1 MGLLVPYETSAGD
14 AEQRSNKVSDAE
26 HIVCPKCTKTNRV
39 ASHRLVEGPKCGA
52 CGEVLFSGHP
62 VTVYEK
68 TFARHMAA
76 NTIPVLTDVWAPW
89 CGPCRMMGPMFERAA
104 EQLEPRARLLKL
116 NLDEAPNIAQRFAI
130 RSVPT
135 LLLTG
140 GGHLIAQ
147 TAGAMDSRAIID
159 WAKTKFPVQSLHH

>member
-1 MGLLVPYETSAGD
+1 M
-14 AEQRSNKVSDAE
+14 NDAE
-26 HIVCPKCTKTNRV
+26 HIVCPKCAKTNRV
-39 ASHRLVEGPKCGA
+39 PVTRLHDSPNCGS
-52 CGEVLFSGHP
+52 CGEALFSGHP
-62 VTVYEK
+62 VAVDEK
-68 TFARHMAA
+68 TFTRHMSA

-116 NLDEAPNIAQRFAI
+116 NLDEAPNVAQRFGI

-140 GGHLIAQ
+140 GGQLIAQ
-147 TAGAMDSRAIID
+147 TAGAMDSRAIVE
-159 WAKTKFPVQSLHH
+159 WAKTQLPRASLNQ